1 MRLLKDIIY
10 GVRIEQVV
18 GSTNIAIDGI
28 AYDSRKVVQFG
39 LFVAIPGTQVD
50 GHDYIDGAIADG
62 AIAILCET
70 LPENPKDGIA
80 YIVVADASAS
90 LAIVAANFHDNPS
103 EKLKLIGVTGT
114 NGKTT
119 SATLMYN
126 LYRMMGFKVGLL
138 STVVNKIHTEDIPA
152 THTTPNSL
160 DLNALLAEMVNKGC
174 VYCFM
179 EVSSHA
185 VSQNRT
191 LGLKF
196 TGGVFTNITRDHLD
210 YHGTFDNYIAAKKGF
225 FDQLPSEAFALVNAD
240 QPHGETMV
248 QDTKAKVSTYAL
260 NSVADFKARILEN
273 QFDGLH
279 MNVDG
284 HELYSKLIGGFNAYN
299 ILTAYGSA
307 ILMGMDPV
315 DVLTTISS
323 LSSVEG
329 RFEYIRSEKGLTG
342 IVDYAHTP
350 DALENVLKTI
360 KDIRTGN
367 EMVITVVGCG
377 GDRDKGKRPL
387 MAGIACQ
394 FSDQVIFTSDNPRS
408 EDPDAIIEDMQGGV
422 EPIDYKKTVAIPNR
436 KEAIKMAVSMAH
448 AGDILLIAGKG
459 HENYQII
466 GENTLPFDDM
476 EVLNEIINVLDK

>member
-28 AYDSRKVVQFG
+28 AYDSRNIVQFG
-39 LFVAIPGTQVD
+39 MFVAIPGTLVD
-50 GHDYIDGAIADG
+50 GHDYMEKAIAQG
-62 AIAILCET
+62 AIAIMCEK
-70 LPENPKDGIA
+70 LPDVPQDGIA
-80 YIVVADASAS
+80 YIVVGNASKSLGVVAS
-90 LAIVAANFHDNPS
+90 NFYDNPS
-103 EKLKLIGVTGT
+103 DQLKLIGVTGT

-138 STVVNKIHTEDIPA
+138 STVINKVHNEDIEA

-160 DLNALLAEMVNKGC
+160 DLNALLSSMVEKGC
-174 VYCFM
+174 TYCFM

-185 VSQNRT
+185 ISQNRT
-191 LGLKF
+191 VGLKF
-196 TGGVFTNITRDHLD
+196 AGGVFTNITRDHLD

-225 FDQLPSEAFALVNAD
+225 FDQLPSDAFALINAD
-240 QPHGETMV
+240 QVHGETMV
-248 QDTKAKVSTYAL
+248 QDTKAKVSTYSL
-260 NSVADFKARILEN
+260 NAVADFKAKILEN

-279 MNVDG
+279 LHVDG

-299 ILTAYGSA
+299 IMAAYGTA
-307 ILMGMDPV
+307 ILMGMDKI
-315 DVLTTISS
+315 DVLTTISN
-323 LSSVEG
+323 LNSVEG
-329 RFEYIRSEKGLTG
+329 RFEYLRSEKGVTG

-387 MAGIACQ
+387 MAGIACR

-408 EDPDAIIEDMQGGV
+408 EDPNAIIEEMQAGV
-422 EPIDYKKTVAIPNR
+422 EPIDYKKTIAIPNR
-436 KEAIKMAVSMAH
+436 KEAIKMAVTMAH

-466 GENTLPFDDM
+466 GEKTLPFDDM
-476 EVLNEIINVLDK
+476 EVLNEILKMLDK